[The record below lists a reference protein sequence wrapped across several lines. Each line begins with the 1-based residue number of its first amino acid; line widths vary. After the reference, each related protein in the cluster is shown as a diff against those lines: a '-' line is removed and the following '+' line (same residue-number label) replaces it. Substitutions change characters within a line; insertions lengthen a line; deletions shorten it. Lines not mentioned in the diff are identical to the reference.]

1 MGRLL
6 HGRATELSAISEAIS
21 AVRRQESRVI
31 ALVGEPGIG
40 KTRLAREAG
49 LLATSAGF
57 ACALGRAWEAGG
69 APGYW
74 PWRLLFEAIPRA
86 APAGPLAR
94 LWGRQGGAEV
104 DDPDQA
110 RFELFDAVVAALRA
124 AAAEKPLLCILED
137 LHAADL
143 PSLELAAFATRQVL
157 ACPLLW
163 ILTWRDAEA
172 ERAPARDL
180 IARIAREAQVAPL
193 RRLSTEASS
202 RLIEEFAGPVP
213 SAQREL
219 LIRMTGGNPL
229 FLVETL
235 AVLAAGGRTGLPA
248 DLDRLPV
255 AHGVAAV
262 VRERLT
268 LLSPGARRVLES
280 ASVLGRDV
288 ALDTWAAAA
297 AVPPDVLERR
307 AAEIVATRIL
317 AEIGGGRWSFSHD
330 LVREAIRRE
339 VPEDL
344 GRATHSRVARAL
356 DARIRAWEPALLGE
370 RAHHALGALGE
381 LDAGIVIDWAVV
393 AAEADRARCA
403 YEEALALL
411 ERTATALAGH
421 ARRHG
426 GLLLALGR
434 AHSDLGNLP
443 AAREALLAAMEI
455 ARETEDIRLHALAVL
470 AYGSRYRLGDIL
482 DELVGLIDEA
492 SQKLGQG
499 HEDLRARLLARKA
512 AALTPPTDRDEVL
525 GMAREALRLVSGSGN
540 KSACLDVA
548 VAAGSA
554 FGDFAH
560 PRERTAV
567 NQEVVRLARAAG
579 DRALELRGLSR
590 LVTDYLEAGDF
601 ARADAL
607 LPERDALARS
617 LKLPRFG
624 WMEPLFR
631 SMRAMPEGRFAVCHE
646 ALEEADTLAASL
658 GDANAL
664 RCTAVHRFWL
674 LLLEDRRDEL
684 LRHEPRVLE
693 ALRSMNP
700 TLRSIVR
707 SAARLRAGDLRAA
720 REEVDAIDPSL
731 PHGATCALALLAEV
745 VAEVGPPELG
755 RKLLER
761 LRPHED
767 TNAAWGLF
775 GLTCGT
781 PIACALGTLAANLPE
796 AAASSSRFFAAALER
811 ATAAGARAQS
821 AWVRYTWG
829 RALVGLGDA
838 IRGRRLLEEA
848 ASDARALGM
857 DGLEARALFA
867 RGRAP
872 AALVGAAIAIRQQG
886 SAWLV
891 ERSGRSHLLPALRG
905 MPMLARLLEN
915 PDVDL
920 HALDLVSGGGDIRSV
935 GGDAGELLD
944 AEARSAYR
952 RRASELE
959 DAIADAE
966 DRGNADGAD
975 AAREELEALRRE
987 LSRAVGRGGRV
998 RRAGAA
1004 AERARVSAQR
1014 RIREAIRRIAEVDP
1028 ALGRYLERTV
1038 RTGICCAYRPR
1049 LGKLP
1054 ES

>member
-1 MGRLL
+1 MDRLL
-6 HGRATELSAISEAIS
+6 HGRAAELSAIRDGIAAAGRHEPT
-21 AVRRQESRVI
+21 VI

-40 KTRLAREAG
+40 KTRLAREAC

-57 ACALGRAWEAGG
+57 ACAWGRAWEAGG

-74 PWRLLFEAIPRA
+74 PWRLLFEAMPRV

-94 LWGRQGGAEV
+94 LWGRQAGAEA
-104 DDPDQA
+104 DDPEQA

-124 AAAEKPLLCILED
+124 AASETPLLCILED

-143 PSLELAAFATRQVL
+143 PSLELAAFATRQVF

-163 ILTWRDAEA
+163 IVTWRDAEA

-180 IARIAREAQVAPL
+180 IARIAREARVLLLP
-193 RRLSTEASS
+193 RLSTEESM
-202 RLIEEFAGPVP
+202 RLIDELAVPVP
-213 SAQREL
+213 DAQREL
-219 LIRMTGGNPL
+219 LIRTTEGNPL

-235 AVLAAGGRTGLPA
+235 AVLAARGRTGLPA
-248 DLDRLPV
+248 ELDRLPV

-268 LLSPGARRVLES
+268 PLSPAARRVLEIG
-280 ASVLGRDV
+280 SVLGREL
-288 ALDTWAAAA
+288 ALETWAAAA

-307 AAEIVATRIL
+307 AAEIAATRIL
-317 AEIGGGRWSFSHD
+317 LEVGAGRWSFSHQ
-330 LVREAIRRE
+330 LVREAIRRD
-339 VPEDL
+339 VPEEL
-344 GRATHSRVARAL
+344 ARLTHGRVARAL
-356 DARIRAWEPALLGE
+356 DERIRAGEPGLASE
-370 RAHHALGALGE
+370 RAHHALAALPE
-381 LDAGIVIDWAVV
+381 LDAGIVIAWAIS
-393 AAEADRARCA
+393 AAEAERARCA

-411 ERTATALAGH
+411 ERTAAALGGR
-421 ARRHG
+421 ARRDG

-434 AHSDLGNLP
+434 ACSDLGDVP
-443 AAREALLAAMEI
+443 AAREALLAAIEI
-455 ARETEDIRLHALAVL
+455 ARETGDPRLHALAVL

-492 SQKLGQG
+492 SGKLGQG
-499 HEDLRARLLARKA
+499 EVDLRARLLARKA
-512 AALTPPTDRDEVL
+512 AALTPPRDREEVL
-525 GMAREALRLVSGSGN
+525 GMAREALRLVAGSGN
-540 KSACLDVA
+540 PSARLDVA

-560 PRERTAV
+560 PRERIPV

-590 LVTDYLEAGDF
+590 LVTDHLEAGDL

-631 SMRAMPEGRFAVCHE
+631 SMRAMPEGRFAVCRE
-646 ALEEADTLAASL
+646 ALEEAESLAASL

-684 LRHEPRVLE
+684 LQHEPRVLE

-720 REEVDAIDPSL
+720 REEVDAIDPAL

-755 RKLLER
+755 REILKR
-761 LRPHED
+761 LVPHEE

-781 PIACALGTLAANLPE
+781 PIACALGMLAATLPE
-796 AAASSSRFFAAALER
+796 AAASSSGFFEAALER
-811 ATAAGARAQS
+811 ATAGGARAQR
-821 AWVRYTWG
+821 AWVRYAWG

-838 IRGRRLLEEA
+838 LRGRDLLEEA

-857 DGLEARALFA
+857 DGLEARAVLA
-867 RGRAP
+867 RGPAAP
-872 AALVGAAIAIRQQG
+872 AEAAIAMRQEG

-891 ERSGRSHLLPALRG
+891 ERAGRSHLLPALRG

-915 PDVDL
+915 PDVDI
-920 HALDLVSGGGDIRSV
+920 HALDLVSGGADVRAAR
-935 GGDAGELLD
+935 GDAGELLD

-952 RRASELE
+952 RRVAALE
-959 DAIADAE
+959 GSIVEAE
-966 DRGNADGAD
+966 ERGDADGVD

-1028 ALGRYLERTV
+1028 ALGLYLGRTV
-1038 RTGICCAYRPR
+1038 RTGMSCAFRPR
-1049 LGKLP
+1049 LGNLP